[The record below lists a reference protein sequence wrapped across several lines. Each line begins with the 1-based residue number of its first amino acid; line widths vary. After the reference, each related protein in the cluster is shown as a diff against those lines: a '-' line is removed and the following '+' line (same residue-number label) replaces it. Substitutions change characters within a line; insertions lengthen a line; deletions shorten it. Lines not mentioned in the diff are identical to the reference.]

1 MKSRVYSF
9 FLKSRRRIR
18 VSILLLSMFF
28 QLAVLILGSDVSLTS
43 EEVTEILRSFP
54 PLPITWDAI
63 ALHNMRVSMFEFL
76 PLFGVWWTGL
86 VGFNTGIALKAIAI
100 RRNQSTSLLFFA
112 IAILPHY
119 WLEDFAYSIA
129 LTAGLMLFLAL
140 LTLERSIIFYELK
153 CLVAS
158 LMVWIILLVLASF
171 LEVMP
176 TFIAFMLWA
185 VTIPVVFVVL
195 ETVSED
201 SPSFSGKT
209 TFLVVLFIYFSL
221 WNGLCF
227 TLIPPTYPSVIAI
240 YVLLGYYL
248 FETLTNRW
256 FRRQIQKFS
265 ARTIRAMWK
274 KLTR

>member
-1 MKSRVYSF
+1 MKSRVPSF
-9 FLKSRRRIR
+9 FLRNRRRIR
-18 VSILLLSMFF
+18 ISILLLSMFF
-28 QLAVLILGSDVSLTS
+28 QLAVLILGSDVSLSS

-54 PLPITWDAI
+54 PLPITWDSI
-63 ALHNMRVSMFEFL
+63 AFHNMRVSMFEFL

-100 RRNQSTSLLFFA
+100 SRNQSTSLLFFE

-129 LTAGLMLFLAL
+129 LTAGLMLFLAF
-140 LTLERSIIFYELK
+140 LTLERSIVFYELK
-153 CLVAS
+153 CLFAS
-158 LMVWIILLVLASF
+158 LMVWIILLVFASF

-176 TFIAFMLWA
+176 AFIAFMLWA
-185 VTIPVVFVVL
+185 VIVPVVFVVL

-201 SPSFSGKT
+201 SPSLSGKA
-209 TFLVVLFIYFSL
+209 TFLVILFIYFSL
-221 WNGLCF
+221 WSGFCF
-227 TLIPPTYPSVIAI
+227 TLISPYYSSVIAM

-256 FRRQIQKFS
+256 FRRQVQKFS
-265 ARTIRAMWK
+265 VCTIRAMWK